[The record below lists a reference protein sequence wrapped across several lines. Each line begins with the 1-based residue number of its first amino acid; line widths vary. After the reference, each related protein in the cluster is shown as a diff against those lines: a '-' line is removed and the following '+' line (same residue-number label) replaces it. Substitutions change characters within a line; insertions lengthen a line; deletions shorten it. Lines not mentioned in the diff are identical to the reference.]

1 MKKYRYKLNEADM
14 EQLVDAIVNKVEF
27 SDEDVQASLVGNDMV
42 ISVFDKVVLIL
53 VDGEV
58 PFIIER
64 EDLDDEQQALVE
76 EMYEALNI
84 SFDDEEESDEDLD
97 GIDSDEYL
105 DDIKSDEDLDD
116 TDGKSVE

>member
-14 EQLVDAIVNKVEF
+14 EQLVDAIANKVEF

-42 ISVFDKVVLIL
+42 ISVFDKAVLIL

-97 GIDSDEYL
+97 GIDSAEYL
-105 DDIKSDEDLDD
+105 DDIESDEDLDD

>member
-14 EQLVDAIVNKVEF
+14 EQLVDAIANKVEF

-42 ISVFDKVVLIL
+42 ISVFNKVVLIL

-84 SFDDEEESDEDLD
+84 SFDDEEDLD
-97 GIDSDEYL
+97 GIDSDEY
-105 DDIKSDEDLDD
+105 DIEPDEDLDD

>member
-14 EQLVDAIVNKVEF
+14 EQLVDAIANKVEF

-84 SFDDEEESDEDLD
+84 SFDDEEDLD
-97 GIDSDEYL
+97 GIDSDE
-105 DDIKSDEDLDD
+105 DDIEPDEDLDD

>member
-14 EQLVDAIVNKVEF
+14 EQLVDAIANKVEF

-84 SFDDEEESDEDLD
+84 SFDDEEDLD
-97 GIDSDEYL
+97 GIDSDE
-105 DDIKSDEDLDD
+105 DDIEPDEYLDD
-116 TDGKSVE
+116 TDGKSIE

>member
-14 EQLVDAIVNKVEF
+14 EQLVDAIANKVEF

-84 SFDDEEESDEDLD
+84 SFDDEEDLD
-97 GIDSDEYL
+97 GIDSDEY
-105 DDIKSDEDLDD
+105 DIESDEDLDD
-116 TDGKSVE
+116 TDGKSIE

>member
-14 EQLVDAIVNKVEF
+14 EQLVDAIANKVEF

-84 SFDDEEESDEDLD
+84 SFDDDEDLD
-97 GIDSDEYL
+97 GIDSDE
-105 DDIKSDEDLDD
+105 DDIEPDEDLDD

>member
-14 EQLVDAIVNKVEF
+14 EQLVDAIANKVEF

-97 GIDSDEYL
+97 GIDSDEY
-105 DDIKSDEDLDD
+105 DIEPDEDLDD

>member
-14 EQLVDAIVNKVEF
+14 EQLVDAIANKVEF

-84 SFDDEEESDEDLD
+84 SFDDEEDLD
-97 GIDSDEYL
+97 DIESDEYL
-105 DDIKSDEDLDD
+105 DDIESDEDLDD

>member
-14 EQLVDAIVNKVEF
+14 EQLVDAIANKVEF
-27 SDEDVQASLVGNDMV
+27 SDEDAQASLVGNDMV

-84 SFDDEEESDEDLD
+84 SFDDEEDLD
-97 GIDSDEYL
+97 GIDSDE
-105 DDIKSDEDLDD
+105 DDIEPDEDLDD

>member
-14 EQLVDAIVNKVEF
+14 EQLVDAIANKVEF

-76 EMYEALNI
+76 EMYEALNM
-84 SFDDEEESDEDLD
+84 SFDDEEDLD
-97 GIDSDEYL
+97 GIDSDE
-105 DDIKSDEDLDD
+105 DDIEPDEDLDD

>member
-14 EQLVDAIVNKVEF
+14 EQLVDAIANKVEF

-84 SFDDEEESDEDLD
+84 SFDDEEDLD
-97 GIDSDEYL
+97 GIDSDEY
-105 DDIKSDEDLDD
+105 DIEPDEYLDD

>member
-14 EQLVDAIVNKVEF
+14 EQLVDAIANKVEF

-84 SFDDEEESDEDLD
+84 SFDDEEDLD
-97 GIDSDEYL
+97 GIDSDE
-105 DDIKSDEDLDD
+105 DDIESDEELDD
-116 TDGKSVE
+116 TDGKSIE

>member
-14 EQLVDAIVNKVEF
+14 EQLVDAIANKVEF

-84 SFDDEEESDEDLD
+84 SFDDEEDLD
-97 GIDSDEYL
+97 VIDSDE
-105 DDIKSDEDLDD
+105 DDIEPDEDLDD

>member
-14 EQLVDAIVNKVEF
+14 EQLVDAIANKVEF

-84 SFDDEEESDEDLD
+84 SFDDEEDLD
-97 GIDSDEYL
+97 CIDSDEY
-105 DDIKSDEDLDD
+105 DIEPDEDLDD

>member
-84 SFDDEEESDEDLD
+84 SFDDEEDLD
-97 GIDSDEYL
+97 GIDSDE
-105 DDIKSDEDLDD
+105 DDIESDEDLDD

>member
-14 EQLVDAIVNKVEF
+14 EQLVDAIANKVEF

-42 ISVFDKVVLIL
+42 ISVFNKVVLIL

-84 SFDDEEESDEDLD
+84 SFDDEEDLD
-97 GIDSDEYL
+97 GIDSDE
-105 DDIKSDEDLDD
+105 DDIEPDEDLDD
-116 TDGKSVE
+116 TDVKSVE

>member
-14 EQLVDAIVNKVEF
+14 EQLVDAIANKVEF

-84 SFDDEEESDEDLD
+84 SFDDEEDLD
-97 GIDSDEYL
+97 GIDSDEY
-105 DDIKSDEDLDD
+105 DIEPDEDLDD

>member
-14 EQLVDAIVNKVEF
+14 EQLVDAIANKVEF

-97 GIDSDEYL
+97 GIDSNEYL

>member
-14 EQLVDAIVNKVEF
+14 EQLVDAIANKVEF

-84 SFDDEEESDEDLD
+84 SFDDEEYLD
-97 GIDSDEYL
+97 GIDSDE
-105 DDIKSDEDLDD
+105 DDIEPDEYLDD

>member
-1 MKKYRYKLNEADM
+1 
-14 EQLVDAIVNKVEF
+14 
-27 SDEDVQASLVGNDMV
+27 MV
-42 ISVFDKVVLIL
+42 FFYFVIFIFFFVKFVFIL
-53 VDGEV
+53 FDFEV
-58 PFIIER
+58 TFIIER

-84 SFDDEEESDEDLD
+84 SFDDEEDLD

-105 DDIKSDEDLDD
+105 DDIESDEDLDD

>member
-14 EQLVDAIVNKVEF
+14 EQLVDAIANKVEF

-84 SFDDEEESDEDLD
+84 SFDDEEDLD
-97 GIDSDEYL
+97 GIDSDE
-105 DDIKSDEDLDD
+105 DDIEPDEYLDD

>member
-14 EQLVDAIVNKVEF
+14 EQLVDAIANKVEF

-84 SFDDEEESDEDLD
+84 SFDDEEYLD

-105 DDIKSDEDLDD
+105 DDIEPDEDLDD
-116 TDGKSVE
+116 TDGKSIE

>member
-14 EQLVDAIVNKVEF
+14 EQLVDAIANKVEF

-84 SFDDEEESDEDLD
+84 SFDDEEDLD
-97 GIDSDEYL
+97 GIDSDE
-105 DDIKSDEDLDD
+105 DDIEPDEDLDD
-116 TDGKSVE
+116 TDGKSIE

>member
-14 EQLVDAIVNKVEF
+14 EQLVDAIANKVEF

-84 SFDDEEESDEDLD
+84 SFDDEEDLD
-97 GIDSDEYL
+97 DIDSDE
-105 DDIKSDEDLDD
+105 DDIEPDEDLDD

>member
-14 EQLVDAIVNKVEF
+14 EQLVDAIANKVEF

-84 SFDDEEESDEDLD
+84 SFDDEEDLD
-97 GIDSDEYL
+97 GIDSDE
-105 DDIKSDEDLDD
+105 DDIEPDEDLDD
-116 TDGKSVE
+116 TDDKSIE

>member
-14 EQLVDAIVNKVEF
+14 EQLVDAIANKVEF

-84 SFDDEEESDEDLD
+84 SFDDEEDLD
-97 GIDSDEYL
+97 GIDSDEY
-105 DDIKSDEDLDD
+105 DIESDEDLDD

>member
-1 MKKYRYKLNEADM
+1 MKKYWYKLNEADM
-14 EQLVDAIVNKVEF
+14 EQLVDAIANKVEF

-84 SFDDEEESDEDLD
+84 SFDDEEDLD
-97 GIDSDEYL
+97 GIDSDE
-105 DDIKSDEDLDD
+105 DDIEPDEDLDD

>member
-14 EQLVDAIVNKVEF
+14 EQLVDAIANKVEF

-84 SFDDEEESDEDLD
+84 SFDDEEDLD
-97 GIDSDEYL
+97 GIDSDEY
-105 DDIKSDEDLDD
+105 DIELDEDLDD

>member
-1 MKKYRYKLNEADM
+1 
-14 EQLVDAIVNKVEF
+14 
-27 SDEDVQASLVGNDMV
+27 MV

-84 SFDDEEESDEDLD
+84 SFDDEEDLD
-97 GIDSDEYL
+97 GIDSDE
-105 DDIKSDEDLDD
+105 DDIEPDEYLDD

>member
-14 EQLVDAIVNKVEF
+14 EQLVDAIANKVEF

-84 SFDDEEESDEDLD
+84 SFDDDEDLD
-97 GIDSDEYL
+97 GIDSDEY
-105 DDIKSDEDLDD
+105 DIESDEDLDD

>member
-1 MKKYRYKLNEADM
+1 M
-14 EQLVDAIVNKVEF
+14 EQLVDAIANKVEF

-84 SFDDEEESDEDLD
+84 SFDDEEDLD
-97 GIDSDEYL
+97 GIDSDEY
-105 DDIKSDEDLDD
+105 DIEPDEDLDD

>member
-14 EQLVDAIVNKVEF
+14 EQLVDAIANKVEF

-84 SFDDEEESDEDLD
+84 SFDDEEDLDGIESDED
-97 GIDSDEYL
+97 
-105 DDIKSDEDLDD
+105 DIEPDEDLDD
-116 TDGKSVE
+116 IDGKSVE